1 MFVVKVSNAVDYQAA
16 CAILA
21 TYDVYVSIDFTKN
34 DKALMVVLPK
44 INTPEGTVPAQSD
57 VEEAE
62 YALRMCEID
71 FQGTFKQ
78 EGGHLCPAC
87 RAQIE
92 KTGHGEGFCGHI
104 TFTSAI

>member
-1 MFVVKVSNAVDYQAA
+1 MFVVKCSNAVDYQAA
-16 CAILA
+16 AAILA

-57 VEEAE
+57 VDEAE
-62 YALRMCEID
+62 HNLRMCEMA
-71 FQGTFKQ
+71 FQASFRQGDN
-78 EGGHLCPAC
+78 LCPVC
-87 RAQIE
+87 RAEIE
-92 KTGHGEGFCGHI
+92 RTGEGSSVCGHI